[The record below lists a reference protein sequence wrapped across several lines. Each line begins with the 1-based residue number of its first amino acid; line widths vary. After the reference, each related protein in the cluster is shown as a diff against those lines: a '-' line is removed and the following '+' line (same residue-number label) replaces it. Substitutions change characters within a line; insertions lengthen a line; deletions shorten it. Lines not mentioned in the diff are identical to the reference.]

1 MGSRAGEITLDWGGE
16 ADRLFR
22 FGIGELRKIQEELD
36 AGPTGIAARCML
48 SLAALEALRTSDF
61 QALAHLS
68 SARLAELVHVRVVF
82 RQGLLGAKQLS
93 MGEAEKLVREYIDER
108 PLAENLAACYR
119 LCMAAVLGPEDE
131 PLGESEGEAM
141 TPSPTESSASPTT
154 TGPAPSSASAPATST
169 TAPSGKSP
177 PSPKPGPGPTAATPT
192 KARPAPKST
201 TR

>member
-68 SARLAELVHVRVVF
+68 SARLLPLVHGRGPGAGGRTAGGVRGGGDDALPDGKLRFADYYGAGAVI
-82 RQGLLGAKQLS
+82 GLSARDVDDSSLWEIAAQS
-93 MGEAEKLVREYIDER
+93 EAWARANGGDADK
-108 PLAENLAACYR
+108 
-119 LCMAAVLGPEDE
+119 G
-131 PLGESEGEAM
+131 
-141 TPSPTESSASPTT
+141 
-154 TGPAPSSASAPATST
+154 
-169 TAPSGKSP
+169 P
-177 PSPKPGPGPTAATPT
+177 PSPEEHDALVAKYA
-192 KARPAPKST
+192 
-201 TR
+201 